1 MTTYEPMVERT
12 RGGNSAAVW
21 LLRGGFATVAG
32 VALWQSQLALKR
44 FDQILSTPFS
54 ALWGT
59 WALAMALLALSG
71 AAFTFAA
78 RVPFSPRGLAWV
90 PLVLALVA
98 ALPVA
103 HFPILWVG
111 TERHWPARFLHTYWF
126 DGFKGSGLPY
136 VAAALV
142 GVALA
147 SAIGARRTPSAKPTV
162 P

>member
-1 MTTYEPMVERT
+1 MTTHEPMVERT
-12 RGGNSAAVW
+12 RDGNSAVIW
-21 LLRGGFATVAG
+21 LLRGGFSTVAG

-44 FDQILSTPFS
+44 FDQILSTRFS

-71 AAFTFAA
+71 AAFTFAS
-78 RVPFSPRGLAWV
+78 RVPFSPRGLAWE
-90 PLVLALVA
+90 PLVLAVLA

-111 TERHWPARFLHTYWF
+111 TERHWPAPFLHTYWF
-126 DGFKGSGLPY
+126 DGWFRGGGLPY
-136 VAAALV
+136 VAGALV

-147 SAIGARRTPSAKPTV
+147 SAIGARRTPSA
-162 P
+162 